1 MSARAVTILA
11 LSVLTLSALSL
22 SRVVS
27 AGEKHV
33 VTQKGKSFSVTELH
47 VKVGDVVE
55 FKNDDD
61 VSHNVFSVSKVQP
74 FNTKMQTPGSEAA
87 KMLNLSKATI
97 RTHLEHI
104 YRKLEVTNRVEAV
117 TEGIRKGLISV

>member
-1 MSARAVTILA
+1 MSARALIFLA
-11 LSVLTLSALSL
+11 LSVLTLAALSV

-61 VSHNVFSVSKVQP
+61 VSHNVFSVSKIQP
-74 FNTKMQTPGSEAA
+74 FNTKMQIPGSQA
-87 KMLNLSKATI
+87 
-97 RTHLEHI
+97 
-104 YRKLEVTNRVEAV
+104 AV
-117 TEGIRKGLISV
+117 TFTNAGTIEVRCAIHPGMKLQIQVSK

>member
-1 MSARAVTILA
+1 MSSRILSKLA
-11 LSVLTLSALSL
+11 LPVIPVLVVLIFPISAGLSL
-22 SRVVS
+22 SRAS

-33 VTQKGKSFSVTELH
+33 VTQKGKAFSTTELK
-47 VKVGDVVE
+47 VKVGDTVE

-87 KMLNLSKATI
+87 VTFASEGTVEVRCAIHPGMKLTI
-97 RTHLEHI
+97 QVA
-104 YRKLEVTNRVEAV
+104 K
-117 TEGIRKGLISV
+117 

>member
-1 MSARAVTILA
+1 MKPKERIMSARALTFLA
-11 LSVLTLSALSL
+11 LSVLTLSALSV

-33 VTQKGKSFSVTELH
+33 VTQKGKSFSVTELR

-61 VSHNVFSVSKVQP
+61 VSHNVFSVSKIQP
-74 FNTKMQTPGSEAA
+74 FNTKMQTPGSQA
-87 KMLNLSKATI
+87 
-97 RTHLEHI
+97 
-104 YRKLEVTNRVEAV
+104 AV
-117 TEGIRKGLISV
+117 TFTNEGTIEVRCAIHPGMKLQIQVAK

>member
-1 MSARAVTILA
+1 MKTKERNMSARALTILA
-11 LSVLTLSALSL
+11 LSVLTLSALSV

-33 VTQKGKSFSVTELH
+33 VTQKGKSFSVTQLK

-61 VSHNVFSVSKVQP
+61 VSHNVFSVSKIQP

-87 KMLNLSKATI
+87 VTFTNEGTVEVRCAIHPGM
-97 RTHLEHI
+97 
-104 YRKLEVTNRVEAV
+104 KLQIQV
-117 TEGIRKGLISV
+117 GK

>member
-1 MSARAVTILA
+1 MKTKERNMSARALTILA
-11 LSVLTLSALSL
+11 LSALTLSALSV
-22 SRVVS
+22 SRAVS

-61 VSHNVFSVSKVQP
+61 VSHNVFSVSKIQP
-74 FNTKMQTPGSEAA
+74 FNTKMQTPGSD
-87 KMLNLSKATI
+87 T
-97 RTHLEHI
+97 
-104 YRKLEVTNRVEAV
+104 AV
-117 TEGIRKGLISV
+117 TFINEGTIEVRCAIHPGMKLQIQVAK

>member
-1 MSARAVTILA
+1 MSARVASVLA
-11 LSVLTLSALSL
+11 LSLVALSAFGV
-22 SRVVS
+22 SRVVA

-33 VTQKGKSFSVTELH
+33 VTQKGKSFSVSEIH

-61 VSHNVFSVSKVQP
+61 VSHNVFSVSKIQP

-87 KMLNLSKATI
+87 VTFTTPGTVDVRCAIHPGM
-97 RTHLEHI
+97 
-104 YRKLEVTNRVEAV
+104 KLVIQVA
-117 TEGIRKGLISV
+117 K

>member
-1 MSARAVTILA
+1 VKTKTKERIMSARAASLLA
-11 LSVLTLSALSL
+11 LSFVALSALGVA
-22 SRVVS
+22 RVVA

-33 VTQKGKSFSVTELH
+33 VTQKGKSFSVPEIH
-47 VKVGDVVE
+47 VNVGDVVE

-87 KMLNLSKATI
+87 VTFTNPGTI
-97 RTHLEHI
+97 DVRCAIHPGM
-104 YRKLEVTNRVEAV
+104 KLVIQVA
-117 TEGIRKGLISV
+117 K

>member
-1 MSARAVTILA
+1 MSARARTLLA
-11 LSVLTLSALSL
+11 LSVLTLSALSV

-27 AGEKHV
+27 AGQKHV
-33 VTQKGKSFSVTELH
+33 VTQKGKSFSVSELL

-74 FNTKMQTPGSEAA
+74 FNTKMQTPGSE
-87 KMLNLSKATI
+87 T
-97 RTHLEHI
+97 
-104 YRKLEVTNRVEAV
+104 AV
-117 TEGIRKGLISV
+117 TLINPGTIEVRCAIHPGMKLRIQVAK

>member
-1 MSARAVTILA
+1 MSARALTILA
-11 LSVLTLSALSL
+11 ISVLTLSALSMSM

-33 VTQKGKSFSVTELH
+33 VTQKGKSFSVTELK

-61 VSHNVFSVSKVQP
+61 VSHNVFSVSKIQP
-74 FNTKMQTPGSEAA
+74 FNTKMQTPGSDA
-87 KMLNLSKATI
+87 
-97 RTHLEHI
+97 
-104 YRKLEVTNRVEAV
+104 AV
-117 TEGIRKGLISV
+117 TFTNAGTVEVRCAIHPGMKLQIQVAK

>member
-1 MSARAVTILA
+1 MSARALTILA
-11 LSVLTLSALSL
+11 LSVLTLSAMSMSV
-22 SRVVS
+22 SRVVA

-33 VTQKGKSFSVTELH
+33 VSQKGKSFSVTELH

-61 VSHNVFSVSKVQP
+61 VSHNVFSVSKIQP

-87 KMLNLSKATI
+87 VIFTNEGTV
-97 RTHLEHI
+97 
-104 YRKLEVTNRVEAV
+104 EVRCAIHPGMRLKIQVA
-117 TEGIRKGLISV
+117 K